1 MFPCHCQD
9 ATLKCWIL
17 LELQQ
22 VTDPLPLK
30 TFTGECHLG
39 ACDKTPSRELK
50 LKHNY
55 LGQQGNFLEWLA
67 IMCNQTTTF
76 HTSYKASYSPCMS
89 SLMSHELQDLIPHFM
104 FCGLVCYFLLT
115 RSSFF
120 TAPVLSHVAFLLR
133 LPLMVLFVLPA
144 HTAYHLTAA
153 AAWDEPASMGP
164 TSQPS
169 TNGTNLTL

>member
-67 IMCNQTTTF
+67 IMW
-76 HTSYKASYSPCMS
+76 
-89 SLMSHELQDLIPHFM
+89 LQLQHSTLLIKQAT
-104 FCGLVCYFLLT
+104 LL
-115 RSSFF
+115 
-120 TAPVLSHVAFLLR
+120 A
-133 LPLMVLFVLPA
+133 
-144 HTAYHLTAA
+144 
-153 AAWDEPASMGP
+153 
-164 TSQPS
+164 
-169 TNGTNLTL
+169 

>member
-9 ATLKCWIL
+9 ATLKCCIL

-76 HTSYKASYSPCMS
+76 HTSYKASHSPCVS
-89 SLMSHELQDLIPHFM
+89 SLMIHELQDLIPHFM

-115 RSSFF
+115 KKQLFYSTSAKPCSFPAQTSSHGAICSPS
-120 TAPVLSHVAFLLR
+120 THCLSPHCCSSMGRASLHVS
-133 LPLMVLFVLPA
+133 
-144 HTAYHLTAA
+144 HLTA
-153 AAWDEPASMGP
+153 
-164 TSQPS
+164 QH
-169 TNGTNLTL
+169 